1 MGVFQEMDPELAL
14 RLIEGYQD
22 ELSPEAKKQETF
34 YRQFRCKNCQTELQ
48 QEIDAKTCF
57 RNGAILPKA
66 LLRCA
71 LCGYLVDPETGLIL
85 SSGNPAKVPEEI
97 PIIGD

>member
-1 MGVFQEMDPELAL
+1 MGTFKEMDPEVAW

-22 ELSPEAKKQETF
+22 ELTPEAKKQEAF
-34 YRQFRCKNCQTELQ
+34 YRQFRCQNCRTELQ

-71 LCGYLVDPETGLIL
+71 LCGYLIDPETRIIL
-85 SSGNPAKVPEEI
+85 SSGNPAQVPEEL
-97 PIIGD
+97 PIIGE